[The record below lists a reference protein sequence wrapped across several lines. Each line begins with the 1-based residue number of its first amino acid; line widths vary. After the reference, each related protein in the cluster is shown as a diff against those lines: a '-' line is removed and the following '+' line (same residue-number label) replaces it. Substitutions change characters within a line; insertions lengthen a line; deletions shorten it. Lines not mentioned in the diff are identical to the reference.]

1 MERSGWYAGRW
12 AWMNFG
18 FWAVEE
24 KATGSFVGEVGCA
37 IHKRDI
43 EPPLDDKPELDWVL
57 ATGFH
62 GKGYATESVRAAMN
76 WGTLRFSGR
85 ETVCIIS
92 PENVKSIMVAKN
104 ADIES
109 YRGPRMK
116 ARQPYCLRI
125 KSRYRTTS

>member
-1 MERSGWYAGRW
+1 MERSGRYAGRW

-76 WGTLRFSGR
+76 WGNTAIQR
-85 ETVCIIS
+85 
-92 PENVKSIMVAKN
+92 
-104 ADIES
+104 
-109 YRGPRMK
+109 
-116 ARQPYCLRI
+116 ARNSVHHL
-125 KSRYRTTS
+125 T